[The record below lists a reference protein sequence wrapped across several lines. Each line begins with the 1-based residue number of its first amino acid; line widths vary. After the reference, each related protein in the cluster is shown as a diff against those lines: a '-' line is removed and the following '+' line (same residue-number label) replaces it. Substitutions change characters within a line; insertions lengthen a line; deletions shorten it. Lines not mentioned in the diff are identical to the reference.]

1 MAMMFVILLV
11 SLCHLAQ
18 SQLNPIF
25 TQSPANP
32 NPGTTSTNIF
42 YLTSNSDCNGNVRE
56 LFEAPATI
64 LGSDPSSTRAGPTT
78 CTIRLR
84 STRQLDATTV
94 LDIEIKSMNIQDCST
109 QVSIYDGDGAQQ
121 LMSSFDCRSSQNL
134 NRRQFITSGNTA
146 TFMMNRPNPNNV
158 NFDIEMIVTSASGGV
173 NPGDGTLGA
182 YSYFDKFPQAAIVGM
197 IGAFYA
203 LVLVICTVIIVYCS
217 RNYWGLNKQW
227 ETHELAA
234 MKTGTTFNMKS
245 QPTNVWSTEMKQNQ
259 VNQNSGGITATIPR
273 KNVIPTEDDDTGVFY
288 NDDVFQKRQLMNDEK
303 NKARS
308 RYVSSNASFI
318 EGDPENSKKMI
329 TTNVNLRNKGNK
341 HPPLYNDVVSDRTS
355 DHSSYQESEVS
366 SSSNSVKKR
375 SQSTDEESTERSR
388 TQSETQSDT
397 ESEDE
402 SRSEDYRSRQRARA
416 RKQKK
421 SLHKNKQRDKAS
433 NPKSKP
439 NKPQQQPLP
448 QSQMQQVPYGAY
460 HPSHFVPMMAG
471 PPQFQPVHMVPTYQP
486 PPYPQNPDTM
496 TQIQPTDPPIY
507 SYLVRRGYTPQEQHS
522 NSLASTVGSHKSDDE
537 PELRLGTGVDYMRR

>member
-234 MKTGTTFNMKS
+234 MKT
-245 QPTNVWSTEMKQNQ
+245 
-259 VNQNSGGITATIPR
+259 
-273 KNVIPTEDDDTGVFY
+273 
-288 NDDVFQKRQLMNDEK
+288 DDVFQKRQLMNDEK